1 MDNRAGAV
9 ASVQSTRKE
18 RHSLID
24 FPGIRV
30 ELDLWLLPNEHL
42 TNDRQALV
50 KTTVD
55 LPRLVRGNARARLSD
70 LLAQSGI
77 WRSRARVSAVLSK
90 QVRRFTCY
98 TV

>member
-9 ASVQSTRKE
+9 ASMQSARKN

-24 FPGIRV
+24 FPGRRV
-30 ELDLWLLPNEHL
+30 ELDLWVLPTEHFI
-42 TNDRQALV
+42 NDPQALV
-50 KTTVD
+50 KNVD

-70 LLAQSGI
+70 LLAQSGS
-77 WRSRARVSAVLSK
+77 WSRARVSSVLSK
-90 QVRRFTCY
+90 QLRRFTCY